1 MKISACLIIKD
12 EEENL
17 PTYIEGVRT
26 IADETIAVDT
36 GSKDKSVKVLEKL
49 KNKYK
54 LNLKIYNFEWINDFA
69 AAKNFAIS
77 KASGDW
83 IIFVDADEY
92 FEEKSRKKIR
102 PLLESVLK
110 DKTVL
115 GVTTPYLDVNKI
127 TGEIIGSSSQT
138 RIFRNQNDLKYK
150 GAVHEHLAYE
160 GGLNFTFINADFAII
175 HTGHS
180 PECVKEKIKR
190 NNKIILANKNL
201 AGENYPMYYAYL
213 ANALKDE
220 GKLDEAEENAKRAIE
235 LMEIDDPFFISAY
248 QIYIEIKKAQ
258 NTSVDEMEQILCDAL
273 EATARHPD
281 VLAEKFGFNL
291 EHENVPFKDLKS
303 LAIEIIE
310 KANDKELQKK
320 FLNKTEAHLPFV
332 HSILGAIYKAEKDY
346 KNAEKEYLIALKSY
360 KYREDNLRELLSAIE
375 ENSEKNSEENYGKA
389 IKILEEYYDIN
400 NPTDKEFLSKFFTDK
415 PRDILYKKY
424 ANADK
429 NSVDYKLSSGE
440 IIDAVKAA
448 ATEVE
453 NAKNANLS
461 QEVFKQNLRNK
472 LYLLA
477 ICFFFSDA
485 QIIPKVEKE
494 LNLLPPSIIAVIL
507 RFYGEELPPVE
518 GEIASYN
525 AIMDKAKMYLPKSLR
540 EKFLGLKIA

>member
-1 MKISACLIIKD
+1 MKISACLIIKN

-17 PTYIEGVRT
+17 PIYIDGIRA
-26 IADETIAVDT
+26 ISDEIIIVDT
-36 GSKDKSVKVLEKL
+36 GSKDNSLKILENL
-49 KNKYK
+49 KDKYK
-54 LNLKIYNFEWINDFA
+54 LNLKIYHFKWINDFA
-69 AAKNFAIS
+69 AARNFTLS
-77 KASGDW
+77 KANGDW
-83 IIFVDADEY
+83 IISIDADEY

-102 PLLESVLK
+102 SLLESVSN
-110 DKTVL
+110 DKTIL

-127 TGEIIGSSSQT
+127 TGDVIGSSIQT
-138 RIFRNQNDLKYK
+138 RIFRNQDDLKYK
-150 GAVHEHLAYE
+150 GAIHEHLAYKGE
-160 GGLNFTFINADFAII
+160 LNFKFINADIPII

-180 PECVKEKIKR
+180 PEIVKDKIKR
-190 NNKIILANKNL
+190 NNEIILANKNL
-201 AGENYPMYYAYL
+201 ASKDYPMYYAYL

-220 GKLDEAEENAKRAIE
+220 GKLKEAEENAKRSIS
-235 LMEIDDPFFISAY
+235 LMEIDDPFFISSY
-248 QIYIEIKKAQ
+248 QIYLGVKKAQ
-258 NTSVDEMEQILCDAL
+258 NTSVEEMEQILRDAL
-273 EATARHPD
+273 KATARHPD
-281 VLAEKFGFNL
+281 ILAEKFGFNL

-332 HSILGAIYKAEKDY
+332 HSILGAIYKAEKDFA
-346 KNAEKEYLIALKSY
+346 NAEKEYLIALKSY
-360 KYREDNLRELLSAIE
+360 KHREDTLRELLSVIE
-375 ENSEKNSEENYGKA
+375 EHSKENSKEKYEKA

-400 NPTDKEFLSKFFTDK
+400 NPTDKEFLSKFFSAK
-415 PRDILYKKY
+415 PRDILYKKF

-453 NAKNANLS
+453 NAKNAKLS
-461 QEVFKQNLRNK
+461 PEEFKQNLKEK

-477 ICFFFSDA
+477 ICFFFSDVT
-485 QIIPKVEKE
+485 IIPKVEKE

-518 GEIASYN
+518 GEKASYN
-525 AIMDKAKMYLPKSLR
+525 AITDMAKMYLPKSLR